1 MKWGAND
8 IQFGKNGLEGWS
20 SMYPLVADQ
29 QVGTADKTDN
39 KLVDYKTVW
48 ENWATT

>member
-1 MKWGAND
+1 MALKDGV
-8 IQFGKNGLEGWS
+8 Q
-20 SMYPLVADQ
+20 MYPLVADQ
-29 QVGTADKTDN
+29 LVGTADKTDN